1 MSLRL
6 RAAVLADAEACGR
19 VIYAAFLDVDGR
31 HGFAS
36 IFAAPEHGARAARL
50 FIELD
55 SIHGIVAEDDGR
67 LVGLVFL
74 NEGDPIKSVALVAVD
89 PAAQHRG
96 LGRRLMEAAI
106 ARAGEVLGVRLVQE
120 AFNTHAMGLYGSL
133 GFEVK
138 EPLAVMTGRPRSQPP
153 AGVRLQPI
161 READVE
167 DCAALCR
174 GVHGVDRSVDLREA
188 IERYTPVAVV
198 REGRIVAYSYSVW
211 GGSLAWGVAETP
223 DDLETLLLGFGAS
236 ASTALR
242 LNVPTRD
249 TRLFR
254 WCLDQG
260 LRLERPLTL
269 MARGWYQAPRGPY
282 FPSGF
287 Y

>member
-1 MSLRL
+1 MSVRL
-6 RAAVLADAEACGR
+6 RPAVLADAEACGR

-36 IFAAPEHGARAARL
+36 LFAAPEHAARAVRL

-55 SIHGIVAEDDGR
+55 SIHGMVAEDDGR

-74 NEGDPIKSVALVAVD
+74 NEGDPIKSIALVAVD

-106 ARAGEVLGVRLVQE
+106 ARAGEGLSVRLVQE
-120 AFNTHAMGLYGSL
+120 AFNTHAIGLYASL

-138 EPLAVMTGRPRSQPP
+138 EPLAVMTGRPRGQPP
-153 AGVRLQPI
+153 AGVRLEPI
-161 READVE
+161 TKADLE
-167 DCAALCR
+167 ECAALCR

-188 IERYTPVAVV
+188 IERYAPVGLV
-198 REGRIVAYSYSVW
+198 RDGRIVAYSYILW

-223 DDLETLLLGFGAS
+223 DDLETLLLALGAT
-236 ASTALR
+236 APAALR

-249 TRLFR
+249 ARLFR

-282 FPSGF
+282 FPSG
-287 Y
+287 YY